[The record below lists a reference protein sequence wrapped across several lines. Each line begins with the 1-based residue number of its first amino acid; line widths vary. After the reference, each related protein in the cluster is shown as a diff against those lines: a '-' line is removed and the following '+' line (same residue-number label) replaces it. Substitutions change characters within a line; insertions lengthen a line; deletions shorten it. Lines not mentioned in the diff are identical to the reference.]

1 MKLLERRSIRLYDQ
15 DVKISEKELKEI
27 ILETNLAPS
36 SMNMQPWRYVL
47 ITSDE
52 AKEKLRPALYG
63 NIKQLETSAAMIVIF
78 NDLHKF
84 ELAEK
89 IYDEAVSQG
98 LMPPEVKEKQMI
110 NIKNMVQKET

>member
-15 DVKISEKELKEI
+15 SVKISNEELQNI
-27 ILETNLAPS
+27 ILEANLAPS
-36 SMNMQPWRYVL
+36 SMNMQPWRYVI

-63 NIKQLETSAAMIVIF
+63 NLKQLETSAAMIVIF
-78 NDLHKF
+78 NDLKKF

-89 IYDEAVSQG
+89 IYDTAVNQG
-98 LMPPEVKEKQMI
+98 LMPPEVK
-110 NIKNMVQKET
+110 